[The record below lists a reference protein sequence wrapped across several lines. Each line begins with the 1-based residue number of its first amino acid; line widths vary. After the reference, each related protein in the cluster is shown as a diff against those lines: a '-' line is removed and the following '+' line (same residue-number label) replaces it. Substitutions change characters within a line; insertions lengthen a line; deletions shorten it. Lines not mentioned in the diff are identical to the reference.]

1 MPTRSTPLLGAAL
14 AAALVLIALPACSQE
29 PGGESPASLAD
40 TSPAPPAEEVAP
52 QEMTCA
58 DVRAALD
65 DEERE
70 EEASYLVVW
79 AYGVRTGVE
88 GLDFEKYPVTKA
100 GLEDFITRVTLTCK
114 ADPDKLF
121 VDAILE

>member
-1 MPTRSTPLLGAAL
+1 MLFAAVVAVALLAF
-14 AAALVLIALPACSQE
+14 PACSQE
-29 PGGESPASLAD
+29 SGAGSQASPVDTAS
-40 TSPAPPAEEVAP
+40 APPAEEVAP
-52 QEMTCA
+52 HEVTCA
-58 DVRAALD
+58 EVGDALND
-65 DEERE
+65 QERE

-79 AYGVRTGVE
+79 AYGVRTGAE

-100 GLEDFITRVTLTCK
+100 GLEEFVTRVTLNCK